1 MAAKA
6 GFSNWEQL
14 KDHIP
19 PTDKPFRSGAP
30 NYFSANKETDKHS
43 LDKKTIDFLKTSG
56 IKHVI
61 SLNSQAVTNTEIKEK
76 LQGAGIVYTPLPVKD
91 FTAPIREQLA
101 TGNKEYE
108 KHRDGTLV
116 WCGFGHGRT
125 GTMITG
131 LQIYAIK
138 PCVRLGEVDYRKNHV
153 EQYGPNNKS
162 TGQFK
167 VFDELQNSFKTELME
182 VGSSVGFRLEL

>member
-1 MAAKA
+1 MAAAA
-6 GFSNWEQL
+6 GFNHWEQV

-19 PTDKPFRSGAP
+19 PTDKLFRSGAP
-30 NYFSANKETDKHS
+30 HYYGPDEHS
-43 LDKKTIDFLKTSG
+43 LDREAIDFLKTSG

-61 SLNSQAVTNTEIKEK
+61 SLNSKAVTNTEIKK
-76 LQGAGIVYTPLPVKD
+76 FLGDAGIAYTPLPVTD
-91 FTAPIREQLA
+91 FTAPNLEQLS

-131 LQIYAIK
+131 LQIYATKDKK
-138 PCVRLGEVDYRKNHV
+138 PPPRLAEKDYRKNHV
-153 EQYGPNNKS
+153 EQYNITGKS
-162 TGQFK
+162 TGQFE
-167 VFDELQNSFKTELME
+167 VLDALQDSLQK
-182 VGSSVGFRLEL
+182 